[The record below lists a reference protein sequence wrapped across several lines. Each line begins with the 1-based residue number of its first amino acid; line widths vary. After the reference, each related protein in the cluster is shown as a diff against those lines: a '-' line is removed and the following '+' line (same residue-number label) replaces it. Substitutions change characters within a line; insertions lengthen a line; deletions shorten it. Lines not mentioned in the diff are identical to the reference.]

1 MYVKVGLADKR
12 SNKQS
17 RQIINLLKGK
27 VNRGLSMGHRKYSA
41 PRRGSV
47 AFRPRARAKSLEA
60 RVRTWP
66 IVKTD
71 KPRLVGFAGFKAGE
85 VDVLTIDDREK
96 TPNFG
101 KQLMNPATVIVC
113 PPIRIIGIRGYSQD
127 YYGKHAVFDLYGKD
141 PIKELAR
148 KFPIKVTDED
158 AFSKAEQSLDRVS
171 SIMAIVAVLPNEVNI
186 SQKKP
191 FVFEVAV
198 SGNNIREQYDY
209 LKGLLGKQVKVSEV
223 FQLGQYVDVF
233 GITRGKGVEGP
244 ITRFGV
250 KRKQHKSRKSVRAV
264 GTLGPISPAVVM
276 YTVARQGQ
284 RGFHQR
290 TEYNK
295 RILMISNAGTKNSND
310 NNNNTDEANLI
321 NPSGG
326 FKHFGFVKGD
336 YLVLRGSVPG
346 VPKRLLKIRQP
357 LRSHQ
362 RKVIEPKVLEVIV
375 K

>member
-1 MYVKVGLADKR
+1 
-12 SNKQS
+12 
-17 RQIINLLKGK
+17 
-27 VNRGLSMGHRKYSA
+27 MGHRKYSA

-47 AFRPRARAKSLEA
+47 AFRPRARAKSLEP

-66 IVKTD
+66 VIRTEKVN
-71 KPRLVGFAGFKAGE
+71 LLGFAGFKAGE
-85 VDVLTIDDREK
+85 IDVLTVDDREK

-101 KQLMNPATVIVC
+101 KQLLNPSTVVVC
-113 PPIRIIGIRGYSQD
+113 PPIRVIGIRGYSEHN
-127 YYGKHAVFDLYGKD
+127 YGKHAVFDVYGKD
-141 PIKELAR
+141 PTKELDR
-148 KFPIKVTDED
+148 KFQVQVTNEEE
-158 AFSKAEQSLDRVS
+158 FSKAEQSLDDVN
-171 SIMAIVAVLPNEVNI
+171 SIMAIVAVLPHEANI
-186 SQKKP
+186 PQKKP
-191 FVFEVAV
+191 FVFEIAV
-198 SGNNIREQYDY
+198 SGSNVRAQYEY
-209 LKGLLGKQVKVSEV
+209 LKNLLSKQVRVSDV

-295 RILMISNAGTKNSND
+295 RILMISNIGDKNYSSD
-310 NNNNTDEANLI
+310 NQGVMI

-326 FKHFGFVKGD
+326 FKHFGLVRGE
-336 YLVLRGSVPG
+336 YLILRGSVPG
-346 VPKRLLKIRQP
+346 VPKRLLKLRQP
-357 LRSHQ
+357 IRSPH
-362 RKVIEPKVLEVIV
+362 KKIIEPKVLEVVV